1 MKYSL
6 FLPIN
11 PQNYCPNFLFKLSDM
26 YKHHCSE
33 NFNVSIM
40 GPAGNNEIKAI
51 EDILSRLDFEF
62 NLYIIN
68 SPGFNYAYAVNFA
81 VKEGVKKGILNPENL
96 ILMIDSWTAVSLHT
110 LDIEIRKM
118 DVDNSFVTV
127 NVLRDSPLLEPFDFH
142 SKRFMLSVS
151 SRILKIQRDDNK
163 IQKVIPIPIL
173 RLKNFVDL
181 NGLEENLFTD
191 YSRLMLMNKLK
202 MSKEL
207 KQTESEK
214 YALRLT
220 TSPIFSKQQYDQ
232 DIKTYKELTE
242 NMPENFFVPNNL
254 SEGTFGNP
262 EKQFKLV
269 INNDVSSWS
278 GEKRIINIKPETKT
292 QEPIQKKVIIPK
304 KNEDLKIILLMDNDL
319 PSIYEGT
326 KHIKELY
333 LKYKK
338 PISIITN
345 TFNITP
351 IDRIKNF
358 MVSTIFDFQRLDI
371 KKFDITDLADVVYS
385 SEKCSLIKKIDYKE
399 IQILENN
406 NNISPY
412 YIIKD
417 NIFTNQKFSNNFIL
431 VSCSSKPDL
440 FKLADQ
446 KYWDVYKRI
455 IENIAKT
462 GIEIVSLKMKNEKE
476 IIELRELETKFKNYN
491 KKVCDDWDFYSYL
504 TKKSRL
510 TVINEFTDLVW
521 ISKLLHT
528 TYSLISYT
536 NIIDDTNNKNLS
548 KSFYHLELDLFD
560 KVINHLVET
569 F

>member
-1 MKYSL
+1 
-6 FLPIN
+6 
-11 PQNYCPNFLFKLSDM
+11 
-26 YKHHCSE
+26 
-33 NFNVSIM
+33 M
-40 GPAGNNEIKAI
+40 GPTGNNEIKAI

-68 SPGFNYAYAVNFA
+68 SPGFNYSYAINFA
-81 VKEGVKKGILNPENL
+81 VKEGITKGVLNPENL

-127 NVLRDSPLLEPFDFH
+127 NVLRDSPILEPFDFH

-191 YSRLMLMNKLK
+191 YSRLMLINKLK

-232 DIKTYKELTE
+232 DVKIYKELTE

-269 INNDVSSWS
+269 INNDVSSWVS
-278 GEKRIINIKPETKT
+278 DKKVININPTIKSEDSIT
-292 QEPIQKKVIIPK
+292 KKVIIPK
-304 KNEDLKIILLMDNDL
+304 KVEDQRVVLLMDNDL

-326 KHIKELY
+326 KNIKKLY
-333 LKYKK
+333 LQYNK
-338 PISIITN
+338 PITIITN
-345 TFNITP
+345 TFNTTP
-351 IDRIKNF
+351 IERIKNF
-358 MVSTIFDFQRLDI
+358 MVSSILDFQKLSI
-371 KKFDITDLADVVYS
+371 KKFDIKEIADVVYS
-385 SEKCSLIKKIDYKE
+385 SERCSLIKKIDYKDT
-399 IQILENN
+399 QILEKS
-406 NNISPY
+406 NNIPPY
-412 YIIKD
+412 YLIKD

-431 VSCSSKPDL
+431 VSASAKPDL
-440 FKLADQ
+440 FKSADQ
-446 KYWDVYKRI
+446 KYWDVYKSLIERI
-455 IENIAKT
+455 SKT
-462 GIEIVSLKMKNEKE
+462 GAEIISIKMRNEKE

-491 KKVCDDWDFYSYL
+491 KKNIDDWDFSAYL
-504 TKKSRL
+504 ARKSKVVL
-510 TVINEFTDLVW
+510 LNEFTDLIW
-521 ISKLLHT
+521 FSKLLH
-528 TYSLISYT
+528 SPSILLSFT
-536 NIIDDTNNKNLS
+536 NTIDVQNNEIVRP
-548 KSFYHLELDLFD
+548 FYYLELSLFE
-560 KVINHLVET
+560 KVINHMIEKL
-569 F
+569 